1 MSRFDPRGKANR
13 ALLAGVSEYDH
24 TAPDPQGVAGQLPAV
39 RHNRTALED
48 ALHRGG
54 VFGAGE
60 VRTLASPAPDDFTGA
75 LRRACREARGLL
87 LLYFAGHAVTSTSG
101 NELHLQ
107 MRTARVLTGH
117 GLPGSVSFSQVL
129 GELAESNAEQVV
141 VILDCC
147 YAGNAAG
154 IWHRFDDPKR
164 KKHKILLLM
173 SVQPNRCILG
183 GDADVATPFTRELTR
198 VLDAGGDVWL
208 SELYAAVKERMAAA
222 RYRAE
227 DDDPQR
233 PQALAPPWDPEADVL
248 LAAGPAMPPPP
259 PTGDPWLLRL
269 RALLTR
275 GAGEGGGRE
284 PGVRKGGGGEADVP
298 ETGSAEADVP
308 NSDAGKAGSGK
319 AGGREGG
326 TRKAGASGTGAGEAG
341 ASGTG
346 AGEAD
351 AREAGAGKAGAGK
364 AGAGKAGGRGSLA
377 PGAGVRKARARRSA
391 ARSGRIVPAVLLALL
406 VTGAGGYGILAL
418 TGESAPCGPSLELR
432 VLTDPDLEPVIRAV
446 ADAYVT
452 SDANTTGDGCRRSG
466 VTVNSAGATAVVTAL
481 GERTDAWQQPRED
494 DNPQRDIG
502 PQPDVWIP
510 ATRADVDRVTS
521 AAAREDR
528 VFARLE
534 PQGGPLAYSPVVLA
548 VPKAR
553 GAGLDPTGRSLA
565 ELRADLEQADPATE
579 LHRSDPEFTAS
590 ALLATMGLYGDRP
603 GASGAADARA
613 AELRLARTAR
623 PEPSAARLLCTLP
636 GDHAVDGR
644 STALVP
650 EFLLKTGIGCHPATR
665 VPRVAAYPDDVPG
678 LEPAFVRVRWE
689 DGDRDAE
696 ARDDAV
702 DRFRTWLTGTDGRTV
717 LGEHGFRSATGER
730 GLLDAASAPEG
741 LAESVRPARRA
752 DPSTMDRALERY
764 GNAHGPGRVLFLL
777 DSSGSMAGR
786 WDGSSGGPGILKQT
800 LPGLGG
806 EDEYGVWAVH
816 GTGDRTHTTLLP
828 FGTHERPAAEQSLDK
843 AEVRDAEADPAGALR
858 DALEFMRE
866 RGTDERPQL
875 IVYLTDGEDDGRLT
889 GKALEDVVDRARG
902 AGAPVAM
909 VSLSSSGCDQGRPAP
924 RIAEAGRGRCLDVGD
939 DLVPALHDEVART
952 GMGEE

>member
-39 RHNRTALED
+39 RHNRTTLED

-183 GDADVATPFTRELTR
+183 GDADVATPFTRELTGA
-198 VLDAGGDVWL
+198 LDAGGEVWL
-208 SELYAAVKERMAAA
+208 SGLYAAVKERMAAA
-222 RYRAE
+222 KYRAE

-248 LAAGPAMPPPP
+248 LAAGPAVPPPP
-259 PTGDPWLLRL
+259 PAGDPWLPRL

-275 GAGEGGGRE
+275 GAGGIGGRE
-284 PGVRKGGGGEADVP
+284 VGAGEAGGPGVRAGETGGREAD
-298 ETGSAEADVP
+298 AP
-308 NSDAGKAGSGK
+308 NAGAGK
-319 AGGREGG
+319 AGGREVGAPG
-326 TRKAGASGTGAGEAG
+326 TGAPGTGTGAGEAG
-341 ASGTG
+341 ARKTG
-346 AGEAD
+346 VGEAD
-351 AREAGAGKAGAGK
+351 VPN
-364 AGAGKAGGRGSLA
+364 AGAGKAGGRKVGA
-377 PGAGVRKARARRSA
+377 PGTGARRAGSRKARARKPA
-391 ARSGRIVPAVLLALL
+391 TRSGRIVPAVLLALL
-406 VTGAGGYGILAL
+406 VTGVGGYGILAL
-418 TGESAPCGPSLELR
+418 TGESAICGPPLELR
-432 VLTDPDLEPVIRAV
+432 VLTDPDLEPVIRAA

-466 VTVNSAGATAVVTAL
+466 VTVNSAGAVAVVTAL
-481 GERTDAWQQPRED
+481 GVRTDAWQQPRED

-534 PQGGPLAYSPVVLA
+534 PQDGPLAYSPVVLA

-565 ELRADLEQADPATE
+565 ELLDDLEQADATTE
-579 LHRSDPEFTAS
+579 LHRSDPESTDS

-603 GASGAADARA
+603 GARGAADARA
-613 AELRLARTAR
+613 AEQRLARTAR

-636 GDHAVDGR
+636 GDQAVDGR

-730 GLLDAASAPEG
+730 GLLAAASAPEG

-816 GTGDRTHTTLLP
+816 GTGDRTHTALVP
-828 FGTHERPAAEQSLDK
+828 FGTHERSAAEQALDK

-889 GKALEDVVDRARG
+889 GKALEDVLDRARG

-924 RIAEAGRGRCLDVGD
+924 RVAEAGRGRCLDVGD

>member
-39 RHNRTALED
+39 RHNRTTLED

-60 VRTLASPAPDDFTGA
+60 VRALASPTPDDFTGA

-129 GELAESNAEQVV
+129 GELAESHAEQVV

-198 VLDAGGDVWL
+198 ALDAGGEVWL

-222 RYRAE
+222 KYRAE

-248 LAAGPAMPPPP
+248 LAAGPVVPPPP
-259 PTGDPWLLRL
+259 PPRSPWLPRL
-269 RALLTR
+269 RELLAR
-275 GAGEGGGRE
+275 
-284 PGVRKGGGGEADVP
+284 V
-298 ETGSAEADVP
+298 
-308 NSDAGKAGSGK
+308 
-319 AGGREGG
+319 
-326 TRKAGASGTGAGEAG
+326 RKAGA
-341 ASGTG
+341 
-346 AGEAD
+346 
-351 AREAGAGKAGAGK
+351 
-364 AGAGKAGGRGSLA
+364 
-377 PGAGVRKARARRSA
+377 
-391 ARSGRIVPAVLLALL
+391 RSGRTVLAALLALL
-406 VTGAGGYGILAL
+406 ATGAGGYGILAL
-418 TGESAPCGPSLELR
+418 TGESAPCGPPLELR
-432 VLTDPDLEPVIRAV
+432 VLTDPDLEPVIRAA
-446 ADAYVT
+446 ADAFVT

-466 VTVNSAGATAVVTAL
+466 VTVNSAGAAAVVTAL

-534 PQGGPLAYSPVVLA
+534 PQDGPLAYSPVVLA

-565 ELRADLEQADPATE
+565 KLLDDLEEADATTE
-579 LHRSDPEFTAS
+579 LHRSDPEFTDS
-590 ALLATMGLYGDRP
+590 ALLATMGLYGDEP
-603 GASGAADARA
+603 GARGAADART
-613 AELRLARTAR
+613 AERHLAPTAR

-644 STALVP
+644 SAALVP

-702 DRFRTWLTGTDGRTV
+702 DRFHTWLTGTDGRTV

-741 LAESVRPARRA
+741 LAASVRPAERA
-752 DPSTMDRALERY
+752 DPSKMEGALVRY

-816 GTGDRTHTTLLP
+816 GTGGRTHTDLLP
-828 FGTHERPAAEQSLDK
+828 FGTHERSAAEQKLDK
-843 AEVRDAEADPAGALR
+843 AEVRDAEADPPGALR
-858 DALEFMRE
+858 DALQFMRE
-866 RGTDERPQL
+866 RGADDERPQL
-875 IVYLTDGEDDGRLT
+875 IVYLTDGEDDGRLA
-889 GKALEDVVDRARG
+889 GKALEDVLDRARG
-902 AGAPVAM
+902 SGVPVAM
-909 VSLSSSGCDQGRPAP
+909 VSLSSSGCDQDRPAT
-924 RIAEAGRGRCLDVGD
+924 RIAEVGRGRCLDVGD

>member
-13 ALLAGVSEYDH
+13 ALIVGVSEYDH
-24 TAPDPQGVAGQLPAV
+24 TTPDPQGVAGQLPAV
-39 RHNRTALED
+39 RHNRTTLED

-101 NELHLQ
+101 SELHLQ

-117 GLPGSVSFSQVL
+117 GLPGSVSCSQVL

-183 GDADVATPFTRELTR
+183 GDADVATPFTRELTHA
-198 VLDAGGDVWL
+198 LDAGGEVWL

-222 RYRAE
+222 KYRAE

-248 LAAGPAMPPPP
+248 LAAGPG
-259 PTGDPWLLRL
+259 PTVTELDSSGGNWFTWFRGLLARGRKAGTAKAGDR
-269 RALLTR
+269 
-275 GAGEGGGRE
+275 
-284 PGVRKGGGGEADVP
+284 
-298 ETGSAEADVP
+298 ETGART
-308 NSDAGKAGSGK
+308 AGARTAGARTAGART
-319 AGGREGG
+319 AGGR
-326 TRKAGASGTGAGEAG
+326 T
-341 ASGTG
+341 
-346 AGEAD
+346 
-351 AREAGAGKAGAGK
+351 
-364 AGAGKAGGRGSLA
+364 AGGRT
-377 PGAGVRKARARRSA
+377 AGGRKVRVRKPP
-391 ARSGRIVPAVLLALL
+391 ARSGRLVPAVLLALL
-406 VTGAGGYGILAL
+406 GTGAGGYGIFAL
-418 TGESAPCGPSLELR
+418 TGDSAPCGPSLELR
-432 VLTDPDLEPVIRAV
+432 VLTDPDLEPVIRAA

-466 VTVNSAGATAVVTAL
+466 VTVNSAGSAAVVTAL

-510 ATRADVDRVTS
+510 ATRADVDRVSS

-534 PQGGPLAYSPVVLA
+534 PRDGPLAYSPVVLA
-548 VPKAR
+548 VPKER
-553 GAGLDPTGRSLA
+553 GTGLGPTGRSLA
-565 ELRADLEQADPATE
+565 ELLDDLEQSDATTE
-579 LHRSDPEFTAS
+579 LHRPDPESTAS
-590 ALLATMGLYGDRP
+590 ALLATMGLYGDEP
-603 GASGAADARA
+603 GARGAADARA

-623 PEPSAARLLCTLP
+623 PEPSAARLLCALP

-702 DRFRTWLTGTDGRTV
+702 DRFHTWVTGTDGRTV

-730 GLLDAASAPEG
+730 GLLDAGSAPEG

-752 DPSTMDRALERY
+752 DPSTMERALERY

-816 GTGDRTHTTLLP
+816 GTGDRTHTELLP
-828 FGTHERPAAEQSLDK
+828 FGTHERSAAERALDK
-843 AEVRDAEADPAGALR
+843 AEVRDAEAGPPGALL
-858 DALEFMRE
+858 DALTFMKE
-866 RGTDERPQL
+866 RGADDERPQL

-889 GKALEDVVDRARG
+889 GEALEDVLDRARG
-902 AGAPVAM
+902 AGVPVAM

-952 GMGEE
+952 GTGEE

>member
-39 RHNRTALED
+39 RHNRTTLED

-183 GDADVATPFTRELTR
+183 GDADVATPFTRELTGA
-198 VLDAGGDVWL
+198 LDAGGEVWL
-208 SELYAAVKERMAAA
+208 SGLYAAVKERMAAA
-222 RYRAE
+222 KYRAE

-248 LAAGPAMPPPP
+248 LAAGPGPMV
-259 PTGDPWLLRL
+259 TGPDLSGGSWSARL
-269 RALLTR
+269 RDLL
-275 GAGEGGGRE
+275 
-284 PGVRKGGGGEADVP
+284 
-298 ETGSAEADVP
+298 
-308 NSDAGKAGSGK
+308 
-319 AGGREGG
+319 
-326 TRKAGASGTGAGEAG
+326 
-341 ASGTG
+341 
-346 AGEAD
+346 
-351 AREAGAGKAGAGK
+351 
-364 AGAGKAGGRGSLA
+364 
-377 PGAGVRKARARRSA
+377 ARARKPA
-391 ARSGRIVPAVLLALL
+391 TRSGRIVPAVLLALL
-406 VTGAGGYGILAL
+406 VTGVGGYGILAL
-418 TGESAPCGPSLELR
+418 TGESALCGPSLELR
-432 VLTDPDLEPVIRAV
+432 VLTDPDLEPVIRAA

-466 VTVNSAGATAVVTAL
+466 VTVNSAGAVAVVTAL

-534 PQGGPLAYSPVVLA
+534 PQEGPLVYSPVVLA

-565 ELRADLEQADPATE
+565 ELLDDLEQADATTE
-579 LHRSDPEFTAS
+579 LHRSDPESTDS

-603 GASGAADARA
+603 GARGAADARA
-613 AELRLARTAR
+613 AEQRLARTAR

-702 DRFRTWLTGTDGRTV
+702 DRFRTWLTGTDGRAV

-816 GTGDRTHTTLLP
+816 GTGDRTHTALLP
-828 FGTHERPAAEQSLDK
+828 FGTHERSAAERALDE
-843 AEVRDAEADPAGALR
+843 AEVRDAEADPSGALR

-875 IVYLTDGEDDGRLT
+875 IVYLTDGEDDGRLA
-889 GKALEDVVDRARG
+889 GKALEEVLDRARG

-924 RIAEAGRGRCLDVGD
+924 RVAEAGRGRCLDVGD

>member
-39 RHNRTALED
+39 RHNRTTLED

-107 MRTARVLTGH
+107 MRTARVLTSH

-183 GDADVATPFTRELTR
+183 GDADVATPFTRELTGA
-198 VLDAGGDVWL
+198 LDAGGEVWL
-208 SELYAAVKERMAAA
+208 SGLYAAVKERMAAA
-222 RYRAE
+222 KYRAE

-248 LAAGPAMPPPP
+248 LAAGPGPMV
-259 PTGDPWLLRL
+259 TDPDFSGGSWSARL
-269 RALLTR
+269 RGLL
-275 GAGEGGGRE
+275 
-284 PGVRKGGGGEADVP
+284 
-298 ETGSAEADVP
+298 
-308 NSDAGKAGSGK
+308 
-319 AGGREGG
+319 
-326 TRKAGASGTGAGEAG
+326 
-341 ASGTG
+341 
-346 AGEAD
+346 
-351 AREAGAGKAGAGK
+351 
-364 AGAGKAGGRGSLA
+364 
-377 PGAGVRKARARRSA
+377 ARARTA
-391 ARSGRIVPAVLLALL
+391 ATRSGRIVPAVLLTLL
-406 VTGAGGYGILAL
+406 VTGVGGYGILAL
-418 TGESAPCGPSLELR
+418 TGESALCGPSLELR
-432 VLTDPDLEPVIRAV
+432 VLTDPDLEPVIRAA

-466 VTVNSAGATAVVTAL
+466 VTVNSAGAVAVVTAL

-534 PQGGPLAYSPVVLA
+534 PQDGPLAYSPVVLA

-565 ELRADLEQADPATE
+565 ELLDDLEQADATTE
-579 LHRSDPEFTAS
+579 LHRSDPESTDS

-603 GASGAADARA
+603 GARGAADARA
-613 AELRLARTAR
+613 AEQRLARTAR

-702 DRFRTWLTGTDGRTV
+702 DRFRTWLTGTDGRAV

-741 LAESVRPARRA
+741 LAESVRTARPA

-816 GTGDRTHTTLLP
+816 GTGDRTHTALLP
-828 FGTHERPAAEQSLDK
+828 FGTHERSAAERALDK
-843 AEVRDAEADPAGALR
+843 AEVRDAEADPSGALR

-889 GKALEDVVDRARG
+889 GKALEDVLDRARA

-924 RIAEAGRGRCLDVGD
+924 RVAEAGRGRCLDVGD

>member
-39 RHNRTALED
+39 RHNRTTLED

-183 GDADVATPFTRELTR
+183 GDADVATPFTRELTHA
-198 VLDAGGDVWL
+198 LDAGGEVWL

-222 RYRAE
+222 KYRAE

-248 LAAGPAMPPPP
+248 LAAGPAVPPPP
-259 PTGDPWLLRL
+259 PAGDPWLLRL

-275 GAGEGGGRE
+275 GAGGTGGRE
-284 PGVRKGGGGEADVP
+284 GGDPNAGAGE
-298 ETGSAEADVP
+298 
-308 NSDAGKAGSGK
+308 

-326 TRKAGASGTGAGEAG
+326 TRKTG
-341 ASGTG
+341 
-346 AGEAD
+346 
-351 AREAGAGKAGAGK
+351 
-364 AGAGKAGGRGSLA
+364 A
-377 PGAGVRKARARRSA
+377 PGAGARREGGRKARARKPA
-391 ARSGRIVPAVLLALL
+391 TRSGRIVPAVLLALL

-432 VLTDPDLEPVIRAV
+432 VLTDPDLEPVIRAA

-466 VTVNSAGATAVVTAL
+466 VTVNSAGAVAVVTAL

-534 PQGGPLAYSPVVLA
+534 PQDGPLAYSPVVLA

-565 ELRADLEQADPATE
+565 ELLDDLEQADATTE
-579 LHRSDPEFTAS
+579 LHRSDPESTDS

-603 GASGAADARA
+603 GARGAADARA

-650 EFLLKTGIGCHPATR
+650 EFQLKTGIGCHPATR

-816 GTGDRTHTTLLP
+816 GTGDRTHTALLP
-828 FGTHERPAAEQSLDK
+828 FGTHERSAAERALDK

-889 GKALEDVVDRARG
+889 GKALEDVLDRARG

-924 RIAEAGRGRCLDVGD
+924 RVAEAGRGRCLDVGD

-952 GMGEE
+952 GTGEE

>member
-24 TAPDPQGVAGQLPAV
+24 TAPDPQGVNGQLPAV

-54 VFGAGE
+54 VFGTGE

-87 LLYFAGHAVTSTSG
+87 LLYFAGHAVTSPSG

-107 MRTARVLTGH
+107 MRTARVLSGH

-183 GDADVATPFTRELTR
+183 GDADAATPFTRELTR
-198 VLDAGGDVWL
+198 VLDEGGEVWL
-208 SELYAAVKERMAAA
+208 SELYTAVKERMAAA
-222 RYRAE
+222 KYKAE

-233 PQALAPPWDPEADVL
+233 PQALAPPWDREADVL
-248 LAAGPAMPPPP
+248 LAAGPAVPPPP
-259 PTGDPWLLRL
+259 PPGTPWLLWL
-269 RALLTR
+269 RGLPAR
-275 GAGEGGGRE
+275 A
-284 PGVRKGGGGEADVP
+284 
-298 ETGSAEADVP
+298 
-308 NSDAGKAGSGK
+308 
-319 AGGREGG
+319 
-326 TRKAGASGTGAGEAG
+326 RKAGA
-341 ASGTG
+341 
-346 AGEAD
+346 
-351 AREAGAGKAGAGK
+351 
-364 AGAGKAGGRGSLA
+364 
-377 PGAGVRKARARRSA
+377 
-391 ARSGRIVPAVLLALL
+391 RSGRTALAALLAVLA
-406 VTGAGGYGILAL
+406 TGAGGYGILAL
-418 TGESAPCGPSLELR
+418 TGDSGTCEPPLELR
-432 VLTDPDLEPVIRAV
+432 VLTDPDLEPAMRAA

-452 SDANTTGDGCRRSG
+452 SAANTTGEGCRRSG
-466 VTVNSAGATAVVTAL
+466 ATVNSAGAAAVVTAL
-481 GERTDAWQQPRED
+481 GERTDAWQKPRED
-494 DNPQRDIG
+494 DNPQRDVG

-510 ATRADVDRVTS
+510 ATRADVDRVT
-521 AAAREDR
+521 AAAAQQDR

-534 PQGGPLAYSPVVLA
+534 PEAEPIAYSPVVLA
-548 VPKAR
+548 VPKAL
-553 GAGLDPTGRSLA
+553 GAGLEPTGRSLSQLHA
-565 ELRADLEQADPATE
+565 ALERVDGKAE
-579 LHRSDPEFTAS
+579 LHRPDPVFTDS
-590 ALLATMGLYGDRP
+590 ALLATMGLYG
-603 GASGAADARA
+603 GGADARDV
-613 AELRLARTAR
+613 ELKLARVGR
-623 PEPSAARLLCTLP
+623 PEPSAVRLLCALP
-636 GDHAVDGR
+636 GDDTVDDRGA
-644 STALVP
+644 ALVP
-650 EFLLKTGIGCHPATR
+650 EFLLKSGIGCHPATR
-665 VPRVAAYPDDVPG
+665 APRVAVYPDDVPG

-702 DRFRTWLTGTDGRTV
+702 DRFRTWLAGKGGRTV

-730 GLLDAASAPEG
+730 ALLDTTSAPEG
-741 LAESVRPARRA
+741 LTESVRPAEPA
-752 DPSTMDRALERY
+752 DRSEMGRALERY

-816 GTGDRTHTTLLP
+816 GTGGRTHTPLLE
-828 FGTHERPAAEQSLDK
+828 FGTHERSEAEHALDT
-843 AEVRDAEADPAGALR
+843 AEVRDAEADPRGALL
-858 DALEFMRE
+858 DALAFMRE
-866 RGTDERPQL
+866 RGTGDDRPQL
-875 IVYLTDGEDDGRLT
+875 IVYLTDGEDDGRLA
-889 GKALEDVVDRARG
+889 GKALDEVLGRAGG
-902 AGAPVAM
+902 AGVPVAM
-909 VSLSSSGCDQGRPAP
+909 VSLSSSGCDQGRPAT
-924 RIAEAGRGRCLDVGD
+924 RIAEAGRGRCLDIGD

-952 GMGEE
+952 GTGEE

>member
-13 ALLAGVSEYDH
+13 ALIVGVSEYDH

-39 RHNRTALED
+39 RHNRTTLED

-101 NELHLQ
+101 SELHLQ

-129 GELAESNAEQVV
+129 GELAESSAEQVV

-183 GDADVATPFTRELTR
+183 GDADVATPFTRELTHA
-198 VLDAGGDVWL
+198 LDAGGEVWL

-222 RYRAE
+222 KYRAE

-248 LAAGPAMPPPP
+248 LAAGPG
-259 PTGDPWLLRL
+259 PT
-269 RALLTR
+269 
-275 GAGEGGGRE
+275 
-284 PGVRKGGGGEADVP
+284 V
-298 ETGSAEADVP
+298 TGSD
-308 NSDAGKAGSGK
+308 SSGGSWFTWLRGLLAGA
-319 AGGREGG
+319 
-326 TRKAGASGTGAGEAG
+326 RKAGA
-341 ASGTG
+341 
-346 AGEAD
+346 
-351 AREAGAGKAGAGK
+351 RKAGTWK
-364 AGAGKAGGRGSLA
+364 
-377 PGAGVRKARARRSA
+377 PGARKARVRKPPARP
-391 ARSGRIVPAVLLALL
+391 GRTVPAVLLALL
-406 VTGAGGYGILAL
+406 VTGAGGYGIVAL
-418 TGESAPCGPSLELR
+418 TGDSAPCGPSLELR
-432 VLTDPDLEPVIRAV
+432 VLTDPDLEPVIRAA
-446 ADAYVT
+446 ADAYVI
-452 SDANTTGDGCRRSG
+452 SDANITGDGCRRSG
-466 VTVNSAGATAVVTAL
+466 VTVNSAGAAAVVTAL

-510 ATRADVDRVTS
+510 ATRADVDRVSS

-534 PQGGPLAYSPVVLA
+534 PRDGPLAYSPIVLA
-548 VPKAR
+548 VPKER
-553 GAGLDPTGRSLA
+553 GTGLDLTGQSLN
-565 ELRADLEQADPATE
+565 ELHADLEHADATTE
-579 LHRSDPEFTAS
+579 LHRSDPEATDS
-590 ALLATMGLYGDRP
+590 ALLATMGLYGDEP
-603 GASGAADARA
+603 GARGAADARA

-623 PEPSAARLLCTLP
+623 PEPSAARLLCALP

-702 DRFRTWLTGTDGRTV
+702 DRFHTWLTGTDGRTV

-752 DPSTMDRALERY
+752 DPVTMKRALERY

-816 GTGDRTHTTLLP
+816 GTGDRTHTELLP
-828 FGTHERPAAEQSLDK
+828 FGTHERSAAEHALDE
-843 AEVRDAEADPAGALR
+843 AEVRDAEADPPGALL
-858 DALEFMRE
+858 DALTFMKG
-866 RGTDERPQL
+866 RGADDGRPQL
-875 IVYLTDGEDDGRLT
+875 IVHLTDGEDDGRLK
-889 GKALEDVVDRARG
+889 GEALEDVLDLARG
-902 AGAPVAM
+902 AGVPVAL
-909 VSLSSSGCDQGRPAP
+909 VSLSSSGCDEGRPAP
-924 RIAEAGRGRCLDVGD
+924 RIAETGRGRCLDVGD

-952 GMGEE
+952 GTGEE